1 MTTTSGPGTASLPPP
16 TYGGGTLERLED
28 QPKRIMKIILA
39 GTIATAAASLY
50 GYIATR
56 DRNLLLALLVVLATL
71 PVDVALI
78 YGLAV
83 SYYRRLKKFIY
94 EVLGL
99 LEPEAYGVL
108 YKGGYILVSTRLRSG
123 ETLLLAIPKASYMYL
138 EIIRTLSP
146 RHSKPADSVSEI
158 VRLGIH
164 FSRTIGFTKAWLGLR
179 RGRGRCDRVEKELK
193 GEVRV
198 LDPYRPV
205 INYGVGEGILVY
217 IFCPRG
223 VDSSIDEVKRILE
236 EYLPGREDSSGLP

>member
-1 MTTTSGPGTASLPPP
+1 MTTTSGTEASLLPPP

-28 QPKRIMKIILA
+28 QPKKIMKIILA
-39 GTIATAAASLY
+39 GTIITAAALLY
-50 GYIATR
+50 GYTATR
-56 DRNLLLALLVVLATL
+56 DKNLLLALLVVLATL
-71 PVDVALI
+71 PMDVALI

-83 SYYRRLKKFIY
+83 SYYRRLREFIY

-108 YKGGYILVSTRLRSG
+108 YKGGYILVSARLRSG
-123 ETLLLAIPKASYMYL
+123 ETLLLAIPKTSYMYL

-146 RHSKPADSVSEI
+146 RRSKPADSVSEI

-164 FSRTIGFTKAWLGLR
+164 FSRIIGFSKGWLGLR
-179 RGRGRCDRVEKELK
+179 RGRGKCDRVEKELK

-205 INYGVGEGILVY
+205 INYGVGEGVLVY

-223 VDSSIDEVKRILE
+223 VDSSIDEIKRVLE
-236 EYLPGREDSSGLP
+236 EYLPDRKSSGFP